1 MVRQK
6 QNRLCVEP
14 LDDRCLLS
22 SNVVLHWNEILLQS
36 LASQPPRV
44 PLARNLALV
53 HVAMFDAVN
62 AIDRSYEPYAA
73 HVHASRGASQEAAA
87 AQAAH
92 DTLAALYPPRV
103 AVFDAALAEDLAGI
117 PPGLARQGVE
127 IGQEVARQILALR
140 SNDGASAIMSYTPP
154 NNDPGEWQPTP
165 PDFSP
170 AGNVHVPF
178 ITPFAV
184 TSSSQFRPPPPP
196 ALTSPEYAAA
206 LNEVKALGSATSSTR
221 TPDQTQVALLWR
233 LPLTNHQV
241 WNRIAQDVAEARH
254 TCLAESAR
262 LFALMDMAL
271 NDGLETSNESK
282 YQYVLWRPVTA
293 IRRAE
298 EDGNPATEADPAW
311 TTLHPTTPPYPA
323 YASNASAIGAA
334 CATVLAG
341 VFGGD
346 GVPFDV
352 HWDGYGFPG
361 VTRSYAG
368 FWAAADEMARSR
380 VYGGIHFTFDCVAG
394 QDIGKDVGHYVM
406 DHFLL
411 PRDPAR
417 HLSSAEA
424 AAPTPVTGS
433 LRADQVQPLL
443 DAAPGHWQATGVDT
457 SALHEAG
464 HPLGRGHEAN
474 GVMQTAL
481 PAGVRRTVSP
491 VPAADTDELSV
502 ALTGFEW
509 VEETTGIV
517 GRQSGRGSRRR

>member
-1 MVRQK
+1 V
-6 QNRLCVEP
+6 
-14 LDDRCLLS
+14 
-22 SNVVLHWNEILLQS
+22 
-36 LASQPPRV
+36 
-44 PLARNLALV
+44 
-53 HVAMFDAVN
+53 
-62 AIDRSYEPYAA
+62 
-73 HVHASRGASQEAAA
+73 
-87 AQAAH
+87 
-92 DTLAALYPPRV
+92 T
-103 AVFDAALAEDLAGI
+103 VFDAALAEDLAGI
-117 PPGLARQGVE
+117 APGLARQGVV

-140 SNDGASAIMSYTPP
+140 SNDGASTIMSYTPP
-154 NNDPGEWQPTP
+154 NTDPGQWQPTP
-165 PDFSP
+165 PDFSS

-206 LNEVKALGSATSSTR
+206 LNEVKALGSATGSTR
-221 TPDQTQVALLWR
+221 TPDQTQVGLLWR

-254 TCLAESAR
+254 ASLAESAR

-282 YQYVLWRPVTA
+282 YHYLLWRPVTA
-293 IRRAE
+293 IRRAD
-298 EDGNPATEADPAW
+298 EDGNPATEADPGW

-334 CATVLAG
+334 CATVLTG

-352 HWDGYGFPG
+352 HWDSYGFPG

-394 QDIGKDVGHYVM
+394 QDIGKNVAHYVM

-411 PRDPAR
+411 PRDPAS
-417 HLSSAEA
+417 HLASAEA
-424 AAPTPVTGS
+424 AAPAPVAES

-443 DAAPGHWQATGVDT
+443 DVALGRWQAAGVDT
-457 SALHEAG
+457 SALRGIDVRIAGPGGLTPGAAADGAIGLGDNAAGWGWFVDRKSRSDSDFTRRGNQGERNRMDLVTVLTHEVG
-464 HPLGRGHEAN
+464 HLLGYEDEPG
-474 GVMQTAL
+474 GVMQETSD
-481 PAGVRRTVSP
+481 AGTRRTTAPTTATDGLGAAPTFIAWTADAPWIDGFVSG
-491 VPAADTDELSV
+491 
-502 ALTGFEW
+502 TGK
-509 VEETTGIV
+509 
-517 GRQSGRGSRRR
+517 RG